1 MPSDL
6 KKLIELGKE
15 SYEAEEFDKAL
26 DYLLAAL
33 DIRDDL
39 ADVHNLIGVI
49 YHQQGRLDSAR
60 RHFERALELNS
71 RYTDAALNLAVTYN
85 EIGEYEKARSVVAN
99 TIGQSGPSDTGLEP
113 FARGKLANMH
123 ADLADAYRD
132 FGLLDDAAREYE
144 KAVRLAPDF
153 MDIRTKLAELYR
165 EQGRHEEAR
174 RELEAVLER
183 RNEYVPAMIALGLVF
198 YSMEKWEEARQQWLR
213 ARSIDPDNRQVG
225 LYLTMVDRKLD

>member
-1 MPSDL
+1 MPNDL

-15 SYEAEEFDKAL
+15 SYEAEELDKAL

-60 RHFERALELNS
+60 KHFERALELNP

-85 EIGEYEKARSVVAN
+85 EIGEYDKARSVVTN
-99 TIGQSGPSDTGLEP
+99 TMNQTGSSSTGLEP

-123 ADLADAYRD
+123 ADLAEAYRG
-132 FGLLDDAAREYE
+132 FGLLEEAVREYRN
-144 KAVRLAPDF
+144 AVHLAPDF
-153 MDIRTKLAELYR
+153 LDIRTKLAEVYR
-165 EQGRHEEAR
+165 EQGHLEEAR
-174 RELEAVLER
+174 KELEDILGR
-183 RNEYVPAMIALGLVF
+183 REDYVPAMIALGLVY
-198 YSMEKWEEARQQWLR
+198 YSMEQWEKARQQWKKAQSL
-213 ARSIDPDNRQVG
+213 APDNRQVR